1 MVLVVV
7 LVVVLVMVVVAVVGV
22 VVVIVVEVV
31 VLEVICEMKQVG
43 KVGPEVLGLT
53 GFPVWEQVLTE
64 RDEAD
69 HWTRVRNS
77 HLEQSRFLHCSV

>member
-7 LVVVLVMVVVAVVGV
+7 LVVVLVMVVVA
-22 VVVIVVEVV
+22 VVIVVEVV

>member
-7 LVVVLVMVVVAVVGV
+7 LVVVLVMVVVAVV
-22 VVVIVVEVV
+22 IVVEVV
-31 VLEVICEMKQVG
+31 VLEVICDMKQVG

-77 HLEQSRFLHCSV
+77 H

>member
-7 LVVVLVMVVVAVVGV
+7 LVVVLVMVVVAVV
-22 VVVIVVEVV
+22 IVVEVV
-31 VLEVICEMKQVG
+31 VLEVICEMKPVG